1 LLYSFE
7 QGECNVAQYQ
17 ICLRAPYD
25 RIRLNLAQQEV
36 AVNARER
43 VRQALRC
50 RKPDRIPK
58 ALGFF
63 DQSLE
68 SIAPTTPED
77 TFDLE
82 IRYAEFDPPN
92 NQDDFLHYMDN
103 LPEDIHIGNPAQ
115 LRAYHEWQYH
125 PEKGSDRPLS
135 SVRSLED
142 LIKFV
147 FPHLSNPVRHSGL
160 SKRVRNWH
168 AQGLAVAGLPPHLGG
183 ELFEAAW
190 RLRGF
195 ENFMID
201 LVERSELADYLL
213 DQLTFMLIE
222 NALILARA
230 GVDILLLDDD
240 VAMPTGLMISPA
252 AWREYFKHRMAK
264 VINIA
269 REESP
274 ELLIFYHCDGNFT
287 QLIPD
292 LVDIGVD
299 VINPVQPDCM
309 DAATI
314 KREFGDRLAMW
325 GTVGTALLWDR
336 GTPDQVRAEVIRCI
350 ETLGPEGLLLAPAY
364 DIDYAPFENIVAF
377 VEAAQEFGQNY

>member
-1 LLYSFE
+1 MK
-7 QGECNVAQYQ
+7 NIA
-17 ICLRAPYD
+17 I
-25 RIRLNLAQQEV
+25 
-36 AVNARER
+36 VNSRER
-43 VRQALRC
+43 VKEALLG

-68 SIAPTTPED
+68 AIAPTAPED
-77 TFDLE
+77 YFDLD

-92 NQDDFLHYMDN
+92 NQDSFRRYLDS
-103 LPEDIHIGNPAQ
+103 LPQDIHVGNQAQ
-115 LRAYHEWQYH
+115 LRTYHEWQYH
-125 PEKGSDRPLS
+125 PQRGTARPLS
-135 SVRSLED
+135 SVRSLKE
-142 LIKFV
+142 LVRYV
-147 FPHLSNPVRHSGL
+147 FPDLSNPTRHAGL
-160 SKRVRNWH
+160 SQQVQHWH
-168 AQGLAVAGLPPHLGG
+168 ARGLAVAGSPPHLGG

-201 LVERSELADYLL
+201 LVDRGEMADYLL
-213 DQLTFMLIE
+213 DQLTSMLIE

-240 VAMPTGLMISPA
+240 VAMPTGLMIGPA
-252 AWREYFKHRMAK
+252 TWRQHFKDRLAR

-274 ELLIFYHCDGNFT
+274 DLLIFYHCDGDFT

-292 LVDIGVD
+292 LVDIGVN

-309 DAATI
+309 EGAAI

-325 GTVGTALLWDR
+325 GTVGSARLWDW
-336 GTPDQVRAEVIRCI
+336 GTPDQVRSEVRRCMQ
-350 ETLGPEGLLLAPAY
+350 TLGPHGLLLAPAY
-364 DIDYAPFENIVAF
+364 DIDFAPFENIVAF
-377 VEAAQEFGQNY
+377 IEAVEEFG